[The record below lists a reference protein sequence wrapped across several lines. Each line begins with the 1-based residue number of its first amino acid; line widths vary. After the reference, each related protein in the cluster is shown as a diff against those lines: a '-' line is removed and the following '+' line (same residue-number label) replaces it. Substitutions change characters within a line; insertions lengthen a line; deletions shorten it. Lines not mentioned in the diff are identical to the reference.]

1 MDRPIFTDVPPDVQT
16 DSTDLSISLAKQAIA
31 AYYAEFNILISDDSI
46 FLKDYTRIFKDWR
59 MKFETDRRDGRIFV
73 VTYDDYN
80 DQLSLDVMT
89 FEHSAIFDEPLKEK
103 HQGVKREAVDDLHK
117 NPKKLLI
124 KLAQSSGSHRKIK
137 KGNILWQK
145 QHD

>member
-1 MDRPIFTDVPPDVQT
+1 MNRPIFTDVPPDVQT

-59 MKFETDRRDGRIFV
+59 MKFETDRGDGRIFV

-89 FEHSAIFDEPLKEK
+89 FEHSAIFDEPLKEE
-103 HQGVKREAVDDLHK
+103 HQGVKRETIDDLHK
-117 NPKKLLI
+117 KFKETIDQIGQIQWFTPE
-124 KLAQSSGSHRKIK
+124 
-137 KGNILWQK
+137 
-145 QHD
+145 D